1 MSVHTRRGFIGGTV
15 GVAAG
20 IGLATPRIGLSFA
33 QSTPAASPAATGSGP
48 FTFTDDRGR
57 VIELPETPTRI
68 FAEYFAALSLKPYGI
83 KPAAIVGYFDGY
95 EVPTEWDDVERFE
108 LATGELDIERLIGLD
123 PDLSIGFTWDT
134 ATKND
139 FGAIDEDTLPGFTDI
154 APSLCILAVEAPIDQ
169 SIERFVEL
177 AAALGANTEAPEHV
191 ASRDA
196 FLTASEAVRTAVAAK
211 PGFTV
216 MAMGPTPDAPYIG
229 NPASASDL
237 IYMRELGV
245 NLVVPESPDS
255 YASNL
260 WQQLSWEQLS
270 EYPVDLYLIDNR
282 PSSLSLEDLM
292 QVEVFAFQPAAQ
304 AGQICPWPVEYI
316 TTYDGV
322 TPTLTALAEAINAGE
337 VVTGA

>member
-1 MSVHTRRGFIGGTV
+1 MKQVSRRTLMAGSGTL
-15 GVAAG
+15 AAISMLG
-20 IGLATPRIGLSFA
+20 SHAGA
-33 QSTPAASPAATGSGP
+33 QSTPVAASGP

-57 VIELPETPTRI
+57 VIELPETPKRI
-68 FAEYFAALSLKPYGI
+68 FAEYFAALSLKPFGI
-83 KPAAIVGYFDGY
+83 KPTGMVGYFEGLD
-95 EVPTEWDDVERFE
+95 VPAEWDDVERFE
-108 LATGELDIERLIGLD
+108 LASGELDIERLIALD
-123 PDLSIGFTWDT
+123 PDISIGFTWDT

-177 AAALGANTEAPEHV
+177 AAALGAETGAPEHI

-196 FLTASEAVRTAVAAK
+196 FLAASDAVRAAVEAK
-211 PGFTV
+211 PGLTV
-216 MAMGPTPDAPYIG
+216 MALAPYEEAPYIG
-229 NPASASDL
+229 NPVSASDL
-237 IYMRELGV
+237 VYMSELGV
-245 NLVVPESPDS
+245 TFVVPPAPQE

-270 EYPVDLYLIDNR
+270 EYPVDLYLVDSR
-282 PSSLSLEDLM
+282 PSALSLDQLGDM
-292 QVEVFAFQPAAQ
+292 DVFAFQPAAQ

-322 TPTLTALAEAINAGE
+322 TPTLTGLADAINAAE
-337 VVTGA
+337 IVTGAQ